1 MVVGKQEVA
10 MAFGNV
16 FRFTATVI
24 LSLIL
29 GGCGLSG
36 VRGTVLSA
44 DENRYLIRDYNGTSW
59 TVHRDD
65 GSHRDRVQEG
75 DEVRVFMG
83 KDGYA
88 AYIQKLEQ

>member
-65 GSHRDRVQEG
+65 
-75 DEVRVFMG
+75 VRVFMG